1 MKSVEDFIQILNE
14 LKEERYAQHAFPIT
28 KKQLY
33 YYASNKVKIEDL
45 YTENYIPKK
54 SGGTRKIKVPCRG
67 LKEIQQYIA
76 ECLNAIYEPDPC
88 IMGFVKGKSIID
100 NATPHIGHKYL
111 LTWDI
116 KDYFTSLHAKLVKY
130 CLVRAPF
137 NFPDDVANL
146 VTNICTIRIS
156 ENSYKRILPQGAPTS
171 PILSNIVFSEADK
184 IIKFYCG
191 ERVPFYLRQHRN
203 YPITYTRYADDLTF
217 SSDYDFYYDN
227 RFSWYSIKRL
237 FRKRFRENL
246 DLRPFYYLVELKL
259 NKKKTTKCKPGQ
271 RKLVTGI
278 VVNEKLNVRRSYVRE
293 IRDLLY
299 IWEKYG
305 YTDAQKRFSN
315 HVKKT
320 SHISTHSELL
330 NVLVG
335 KINFIKQV
343 KGKDDL
349 TYLRFKEKLEE
360 LCSIK
365 NSNKLVTVKLKS
377 GLVIKG
383 QLINIDLEKG
393 LVISIAGIKKLVN
406 INSISEIIEE

>member
-14 LKEERYAQHAFPIT
+14 LKKERYAQFAFPIT

-33 YYASNKVKIEDL
+33 YYASNKVKIEDI

-54 SGGTRKIKVPCRG
+54 SGGTRKITVPCRG

-76 ECLNAIYEPDPC
+76 ECLNVIYEPDSC
-88 IMGFVKGKSIID
+88 ITGFVRGKSIIE
-100 NATPHIGHKYL
+100 NAAPHIGHKYL
-111 LTWDI
+111 VSWDI
-116 KDYFTSLHAKLVKY
+116 KDFFSSLHAKLVKL

-156 ENSYKRILPQGAPTS
+156 ENSCKRVLPQGAPTS
-171 PILSNIVFSEADK
+171 PILSNIVFGEADK
-184 IIKFYCG
+184 IIKSYCEEKTPG
-191 ERVPFYLRQHRN
+191 YLRFKSY

-217 SSDYDFYYDN
+217 SSDYDFYYN
-227 RFSWYSIKRL
+227 CRFSWFSIKRL

-246 DLRPFYYLVELKL
+246 ELRPFYYLLGLRL
-259 NKKKTTKCKPGQ
+259 NKKKTAKCKPGQ
-271 RKLVTGI
+271 RKMVTGI
-278 VVNEKLNVRRSYVRE
+278 VVNEKPNVRRSYVRE

-305 YTDAQKRFSN
+305 YNDAQKRFSN
-315 HVKKT
+315 HIRKT
-320 SHISTHSELL
+320 SHINNHSELL

-343 KGKDDL
+343 KGKDDSI
-349 TYLRFKEKLEE
+349 YLRFKEKIEE

-365 NSNKLVTVKLKS
+365 NSDKVVSVRLKS

-393 LVISIAGIKKLVN
+393 VVISIAGVKKNIV